1 MRKVSPISLLI
12 IFATIYLLKMYAKKM
27 MKMMKEEEYGGSST
41 CGRW

>member
-27 MKMMKEEEYGGSST
+27 MKEEEYGGSST